1 MSETIDYERKIER
14 GLILW
19 LREKKDI
26 TAVTASIGE
35 SEAEEGWGGCDTCG
49 YGGSDSTI
57 ETPIYYRGEG
67 RYDSGTVYVDGTSIN
82 FLPTL
87 LEYID
92 RAN

>member
-1 MSETIDYERKIER
+1 MSDTTDCERKIER

-19 LREKKDI
+19 PREKKDI
-26 TAVTASIGE
+26 IAVSAEIGE
-35 SEAEEGWGGCDTCG
+35 SEAEEGLGGCDTCG
-49 YGGSDSTI
+49 YGGSSGAI
-57 ETPIYYRGEG
+57 ETPIYYRGES

-87 LEYID
+87 LKYID